1 LIHVKT
7 GSQAVGHYINKNSN
21 RGINMYKDILVQI
34 DNAKSCESR
43 RQAAVA
49 LAEKFGAHVTGL
61 YVIEPVQLPAYAE
74 VAIGADLLEQSHREY
89 ERQAEE
95 ASKAFRSAMDRAGV
109 ANEFRIEEG
118 LTSLKTIEHGHY
130 SDLLVLSQA
139 NEDDPN
145 DISGGLVDEV
155 VLGVGRPVLVVPY
168 VGMRDTIG
176 KKVLLA
182 WNGSRE
188 SVRALHDA
196 MPILQAAEKVVVMS
210 VNPKES
216 EDQHIAGADIS
227 LHLARHDVNTVVN
240 STVSREI
247 EIGDT
252 LLSRA
257 SDEGVDLI
265 VMGAYGH
272 SRFRELV
279 LGGATRHLL
288 QHMTVPVMMSH

>member
-1 LIHVKT
+1 
-7 GSQAVGHYINKNSN
+7 
-21 RGINMYKDILVQI
+21 MYKDILVQV

-49 LAEKFGAHVTGL
+49 LAGKFDAHVTGL

-89 ERQAEE
+89 ERQAE
-95 ASKAFRSAMDRAGV
+95 AAGAAFRKTMDRAGV
-109 ANEFRIEEG
+109 ANEWRMVEG
-118 LTSLKTIEHGHY
+118 LTSAKTIEHGHY
-130 SDLLVLSQA
+130 SDVVVLSQA
-139 NEDDPN
+139 DHDDPE
-145 DISGGLVDEV
+145 DISSGLADEV

-168 VGMRDTIG
+168 VGMREEIG
-176 KKVLLA
+176 KKILLA

-196 MPILQAAEKVVVMS
+196 MPLLKRADKVVVMA
-210 VNPKES
+210 VNPKEG
-216 EDQHIAGADIS
+216 EDQRIAGADIS

-257 SDEGVDLI
+257 ADEGVDLI

-279 LGGATRHLL
+279 LGGVTRHLL
-288 QHMTVPVMMSH
+288 EHMTVPVLMSH